1 MADLYPNDGAT
12 FYVPEKPEKE
22 EISAEASRAHL
33 AYPILDE
40 LLAWF
45 DERIAKTDSV
55 AAVKAEAKLRG
66 IPEAAVLEAYDIV
79 REVLQDKRNEL
90 ETILITFPK

>member
-1 MADLYPNDGAT
+1 MADLYPNDGSA

-22 EISAEASRAHL
+22 EMSAEVSRAQL

-45 DERIAKTDSV
+45 DECIAKVNAVD
-55 AAVKAEAKLRG
+55 AVKAEAKLRQL
-66 IPEAAVLEAYDIV
+66 PTETVLEAYDIV
-79 REVLQDKRNEL
+79 REVLQAKRNDL
-90 ETILITFPK
+90 ESMTFNK

>member
-1 MADLYPNDGAT
+1 MADLYPNDGAS

-22 EISAEASRAHL
+22 EMSAEVSRAQL

-55 AAVKAEAKLRG
+55 AAVTAEAKLRG
-66 IPEAAVLEAYDIV
+66 LPKETVLEAYDIV
-79 REVLQDKRNEL
+79 REVLLDKRNEL
-90 ETILITFPK
+90 ETINFNK

>member
-22 EISAEASRAHL
+22 EISAELSRAQL

-45 DERIAKTDSV
+45 DESIAKTDSV
-55 AAVKAEAKLRG
+55 ASVKAEAKLRG
-66 IPEAAVLEAYDIV
+66 ITDTTVLEAYDIV
-79 REVLQDKRNEL
+79 REVLTAKRNEL
-90 ETILITFPK
+90 ETMTFSK